1 MPQIRHTYCRIC
13 ESACCLAVT
22 VETDAAGEGR
32 IVRVTPDKQH
42 PASRG
47 FACVKGIRYGGI
59 HHDKERVN
67 PPPKR
72 IGDRFQRITWKPA
85 IAEIC
90 RKTKALKR
98 KHGPRPLAHYM
109 GNPSFFDLGAS
120 LCLPESDTVGNGS
133 GKRTGLDCCTKNI
146 HGKSRFGALL
156 MKNIRR

>member
-67 PPPKR
+67 PPQANRRPFPTNHLEAGHS
-72 IGDRFQRITWKPA
+72 GDLPQDPGPEA
-85 IAEIC
+85 
-90 RKTKALKR
+90 KT
-98 KHGPRPLAHYM
+98 RPQAPCPL
-109 GNPSFFDLGAS
+109 
-120 LCLPESDTVGNGS
+120 
-133 GKRTGLDCCTKNI
+133 
-146 HGKSRFGALL
+146 HGKPILFRSRCVVVPAG
-156 MKNIRR
+156 K